1 MNKIKKNE
9 SLFNFFTRSAILVL
23 AIILVYHFTIGTSL
37 TKIDRI
43 VDEIVWVKEKAKSYN
58 KDTFLAR
65 MRDLP
70 SEFDLTD
77 SEEQKLRNDTNKVLN
92 ALSPIIDE
100 LYLYEPTSQK

>member
-1 MNKIKKNE
+1 MD
-9 SLFNFFTRSAILVL
+9 V
-23 AIILVYHFTIGTSL
+23 
-37 TKIDRI
+37 
-43 VDEIVWVKEKAKSYN
+43 SYN

-70 SEFDLTD
+70 AEFDLTD

-100 LYLYEPTSQK
+100 LYLYKPTSQK